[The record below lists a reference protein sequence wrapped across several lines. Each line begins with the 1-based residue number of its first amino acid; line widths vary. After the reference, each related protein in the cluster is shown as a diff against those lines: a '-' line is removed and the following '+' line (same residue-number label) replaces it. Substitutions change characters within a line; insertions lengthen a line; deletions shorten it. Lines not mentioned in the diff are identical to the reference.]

1 MAARSIR
8 QYLRVCRSAV
18 LEESRHQLKSLT
30 TPLVFQEG
38 KFSALRTGVRGIY
51 FFQALMVKNSDAEWK
66 KKLTPEQFW
75 VCRQKGT
82 ELPWSGEY
90 LDLKT
95 KGIYK
100 CVCCGTELFSSAS
113 KFDSRTGWPS
123 FHSALE
129 MSSNSNLSPE
139 LSVVEKSDN
148 SYGMMRVEVLCRQCD
163 SHLGHVFS
171 DGPPPTG
178 QRYCIN
184 SIALKFQP
192 QS

>member
-1 MAARSIR
+1 
-8 QYLRVCRSAV
+8 
-18 LEESRHQLKSLT
+18 
-30 TPLVFQEG
+30 
-38 KFSALRTGVRGIY
+38 
-51 FFQALMVKNSDAEWK
+51 MVKNSDAEWK

-100 CVCCGTELFSSAS
+100 CVCCGSELFSSAS

-139 LSVVEKSDN
+139 LSVVEKRDN
-148 SYGMMRVEVLCRQCD
+148 SYGMMRVEVLCRQVIYF
-163 SHLGHVFS
+163 SKKHLFYLLCKNLVFLKHTENN
-171 DGPPPTG
+171 TG
-178 QRYCIN
+178 IYYS
-184 SIALKFQP
+184 SIPKQHSSEGILMLLFQFSCTMTNYSCLP
-192 QS
+192 MPS